1 MIFQEKNE
9 LNKHRSGIIRHLDYY
24 NLIWMSIGFAAL
36 AWILDSLLD
45 SLIFHDGTV
54 IDQIINPANHEI
66 GIRLLF
72 GSIFIVFGIYI
83 QKTENSLKVAVIK
96 AEDEKN
102 KTKEIIEAIGDGII
116 LQDTDYKIVY
126 QNQIQNEIYGNRAG
140 EYCYKVY
147 EGKDTI
153 CEDCPIEL
161 SFKDRKIHKTQ
172 RIIATDNGILYYELT
187 GSLLRDSTGK
197 IIGGVKVV
205 RDITGLKR
213 VEETLRESE
222 EKYRALFEA
231 TPVGI
236 GIADLDGK
244 MLDCNANMLEI
255 TGFTLEELKSMD
267 VSATYVDPDERKML
281 LKTLQETGRVRD
293 LEVRLKRKD
302 GTIYNALLNADLLEL
317 KGHKVILTT
326 SRDITESKRA
336 EREKDRFLKAFASS
350 TDGITIADEK
360 DRFIYVNEA
369 YAGIYGYRQEDLI
382 GNTWH
387 KITPPEMIAPT
398 EKGLANTM
406 HNMDVGT
413 FYGEVPGLRKDGM
426 IIPTEVR
433 GKGIWDENSKYQ
445 GHICIVRDI
454 TERKRSEEDLKA
466 AHKRFEDVLNSVDS
480 LVYAIDMRTYE
491 VLFINKFGRD
501 NWGEIEGKICWQTLQ
516 KGQSGPCE
524 FCTNKRLI
532 GPDGKPSETVV
543 WEIQNT
549 SNNHWY
555 ECRDKAIYWPD
566 GRVVRIEFATDI
578 TDRKQTEEKMKKY
591 AKELEEAN
599 QLKDLFT
606 DIIRHDLLNPVT
618 VIKGLS
624 EILLED
630 ESLNKNR
637 KSVETIIKNVGKL
650 EEMIQ
655 SAATLAKV
663 EAVDKLDFEERNLCE
678 ILRKAI
684 SDFIPM
690 FRNKG
695 MSVEFLGEAKCIAE
709 VNPHIEEIFSNL
721 LSNAAKYSP
730 ENTRVTVGIKG
741 DGEEWIVSVKD
752 RGNRIPDEYKE
763 IIFERFKRIEKRGVK
778 GTGLGL
784 SIVKRI
790 VDIHKGKVWVEDN
803 PEGGNIFLVTIPA
816 KRSE

>member
-1 MIFQEKNE
+1 M
-9 LNKHRSGIIRHLDYY
+9 
-24 NLIWMSIGFAAL
+24 
-36 AWILDSLLD
+36 
-45 SLIFHDGTV
+45 
-54 IDQIINPANHEI
+54 
-66 GIRLLF
+66 
-72 GSIFIVFGIYI
+72 
-83 QKTENSLKVAVIK
+83 
-96 AEDEKN
+96 
-102 KTKEIIEAIGDGII
+102 
-116 LQDTDYKIVY
+116 Y
-126 QNQIQNEIYGNRAG
+126 QNQIQNKIYGNRAG
-140 EYCYKVY
+140 EYCYKAY

-161 SFKDRKIHKTQ
+161 SFKDGKIHKTQ
-172 RIIATDNGILYYELT
+172 RIIATDNGILHYELT
-187 GSLLRDSTGK
+187 GSLLRDSSGK
-197 IIGGVKVV
+197 IVAGIKVV

-236 GIADLDGK
+236 GIADLKGNI
-244 MLDCNANMLEI
+244 LECNANMQEI
-255 TGFTLEELKSMD
+255 TGFTLDELKSMGI
-267 VSATYVDPDERKML
+267 SANYVDPDERKML
-281 LKTLQETGRVRD
+281 LQALKETGRVRERD
-293 LEVRLKRKD
+293 VRLKRKD

-317 KGHKVILTT
+317 KGNKVILTT

-336 EREKDRFLKAFASS
+336 EREKERFLKAFASS

-360 DRFIYVNEA
+360 DRFIYINEA
-369 YAGIYGYRQEDLI
+369 YAGIYGYHQEDLI

-406 HNMDVGT
+406 HNMDVGI

-433 GKGIWDENSKYQ
+433 GKGIWDENGNYQ

-454 TERKRSEEDLKA
+454 TERKRSEEELKA

-532 GPDGKPSETVV
+532 GPDGKPSETFV

-566 GRVVRIEFATDI
+566 GRLVRIEFATEI
-578 TDRKQTEEKMKKY
+578 TERKRAEGAIKKY
-591 AKELEEAN
+591 ARELEEAN

-630 ESLNKNR
+630 ESLHKNKKN
-637 KSVETIIKNVGKL
+637 VEMILKNVGKL

-678 ILRKAI
+678 ILRTVI
-684 SDFIPM
+684 SDFTPM

-695 MSVEFLGEAKCIAE
+695 MSVEFFGAEKCIAE
-709 VNPHIEEIFSNL
+709 VNPYIEDIFSNL
-721 LSNAAKYSP
+721 LSNAVKFSP
-730 ENTRVTVGIKG
+730 ENTQITVGIKA
-741 DGEEWIVSVKD
+741 DGEDWIVSVKD

-790 VDIHKGKVWVEDN
+790 VDIHKGRVWVEDN
-803 PEGGNIFLVTIPA
+803 PEGGNTFLVTIPA
-816 KRSE
+816 KQSDRIT

>member
-1 MIFQEKNE
+1 M
-9 LNKHRSGIIRHLDYY
+9 NKHGSGLIRYLDYS
-24 NLIWMSIGFAAL
+24 NLIWISIGFAAL
-36 AWILDSLLD
+36 AWILDSLMD
-45 SLIFHDGTV
+45 SLIFHNGTF
-54 IDQIINPANHEI
+54 IDQIINPAKHEI

-83 QKTENSLKVAVIK
+83 QKTEDSLKVAAIL
-96 AEDEKN
+96 AMDEKN
-102 KTKEIIEAIGDGII
+102 KTKAIIEAIGDGII
-116 LQDTDYKIVY
+116 LQDTDYKILY
-126 QNQIQNEIYGNRAG
+126 QNQIQNEIYGNHVG

-153 CEDCPIEL
+153 CEDCPIEA
-161 SFKDRKIHKTQ
+161 SFRDGKIHKAYRTVP
-172 RIIATDNGILYYELT
+172 TDKGILHAELT
-187 GSLLRDSTGK
+187 GSPLRDSTGK

-205 RDITGLKR
+205 RDITELKR

-222 EKYRALFEA
+222 EKYHTLFEA

-236 GIADLDGK
+236 GIADLKGNILDG
-244 MLDCNANMLEI
+244 NANMLEI
-255 TGFTLEELKSMD
+255 TGFTLEELKTMD

-281 LKTLQETGRVRD
+281 LETLQENGRVRD
-293 LEVRLKRKD
+293 REIRLKRKD
-302 GTIYNALLNADLLEL
+302 GTIYNSLLNMDLLEL

-326 SRDITESKRA
+326 ARDITERKRA
-336 EREKDRFLKAFASS
+336 EREKDRYLKAFASS

-369 YAGIYGYRQEDLI
+369 YAGIYGYHQEDLI

-398 EKGLANTM
+398 EIGLANTM
-406 HNMDVGT
+406 HNADVGT

-433 GKGIWDENSKYQ
+433 GKGIWDENGNYQ

-454 TERKRSEEDLKA
+454 TERKQAEEA
-466 AHKRFEDVLNSVDS
+466 
-480 LVYAIDMRTYE
+480 
-491 VLFINKFGRD
+491 
-501 NWGEIEGKICWQTLQ
+501 
-516 KGQSGPCE
+516 
-524 FCTNKRLI
+524 
-532 GPDGKPSETVV
+532 
-543 WEIQNT
+543 
-549 SNNHWY
+549 
-555 ECRDKAIYWPD
+555 
-566 GRVVRIEFATDI
+566 
-578 TDRKQTEEKMKKY
+578 MKKY
-591 AKELEEAN
+591 ARELEQAN

-624 EILLED
+624 EILSED
-630 ESLNKNR
+630 ESLHKNG
-637 KSVETIIKNVGKL
+637 KNLEMIIKNIGKL

-655 SAATLAKV
+655 SAATFAKV
-663 EAVDKLDFEERNLCE
+663 EAMDKLDFEERNLCE
-678 ILRKAI
+678 IVRKVI
-684 SDFIPM
+684 SDFTPI
-690 FRNKG
+690 FKNKG
-695 MSVEFLGEAKCIAE
+695 MIVEFFGEEKCAAE
-709 VNPHIEEIFSNL
+709 VNPYIEEIFSNL
-721 LSNAAKYSP
+721 LSNAVKYSP
-730 ENTRVTVGIKG
+730 DNTQITVGIKAV
-741 DGEEWIVSVKD
+741 GEDWIVSVKD

-803 PEGGNIFLVTIPA
+803 PDGGNIFLVRIPA

>member
-66 GIRLLF
+66 GNRLLF

-161 SFKDRKIHKTQ
+161 SFKDGKIHKTH

-267 VSATYVDPDERKML
+267 VSATYVDSDERKML

-369 YAGIYGYRQEDLI
+369 YAGIYGYHQEDLI

-516 KGQSGPCE
+516 KGQRGPCE

-803 PEGGNIFLVTIPA
+803 PEGGNIFLVKIPK
-816 KRSE
+816 KRSG

>member
-267 VSATYVDPDERKML
+267 VSATYVDSDERKML

-501 NWGEIEGKICWQTLQ
+501 NWGEIEGNICWQTLQ

-684 SDFIPM
+684 SDFTPM

>member
-1 MIFQEKNE
+1 
-9 LNKHRSGIIRHLDYY
+9 
-24 NLIWMSIGFAAL
+24 MSIGFAAL
-36 AWILDSLLD
+36 AWILDSLMD
-45 SLIFHDGTV
+45 SLIFHDGTF
-54 IDQIINPANHEI
+54 INQILNPAKREI

-83 QKTENSLKVAVIK
+83 QKTEDSLKVAVTT

-102 KTKEIIEAIGDGII
+102 KTKAIIEAIGDGII
-116 LQDTDYKIVY
+116 LQDTEYKILY
-126 QNQIQNEIYGNRAG
+126 QNQIQNEIYGNRVG

-153 CEDCPIEL
+153 CEDCPIEA
-161 SFKDRKIHKTQ
+161 SFSDGKIHKAY
-172 RIIATDNGILYYELT
+172 RIVPTDKGILYAELT
-187 GSLLRDSTGK
+187 GSPLRDSTGK

-205 RDITGLKR
+205 RDITELKR

-222 EKYRALFEA
+222 EKYHALFEA

-236 GIADLDGK
+236 GIADLKGNILDG
-244 MLDCNANMLEI
+244 NANMLAI
-255 TGFTLEELKSMD
+255 TGFTLEELKAMD
-267 VSATYVDPDERKML
+267 VSATYVDSDERKML
-281 LKTLQETGRVRD
+281 LKNLQETGRVRD
-293 LEVRLKRKD
+293 WEVRLKRKD

-317 KGHKVILTT
+317 KGNKVILTT

-336 EREKDRFLKAFASS
+336 EREKERFLKAFASS

-369 YAGIYGYRQEDLI
+369 YAGIYGYHQEDLI

-398 EKGLANTM
+398 EKGLSNTM
-406 HNMDVGT
+406 HNMDVGI

-433 GKGIWDENSKYQ
+433 GKGIWDENGNYQ

-454 TERKRSEEDLKA
+454 TERKRSEEELKA

-532 GPDGKPSETVV
+532 GPDGKPSETFV

-566 GRVVRIEFATDI
+566 GRLVRIEFATEI
-578 TDRKQTEEKMKKY
+578 TERKRAEGAIKKY
-591 AKELEEAN
+591 ARELEEAN

-630 ESLNKNR
+630 ESLHKNKKN
-637 KSVETIIKNVGKL
+637 VEMILKNVGKL

-678 ILRKAI
+678 ILRTVI
-684 SDFIPM
+684 SDFTPM

-695 MSVEFLGEAKCIAE
+695 MSVEFFGAEKCIAE
-709 VNPHIEEIFSNL
+709 VNPYIEDIFSNL
-721 LSNAAKYSP
+721 LSNAVKFSP
-730 ENTRVTVGIKG
+730 ENTQITVGIKA
-741 DGEEWIVSVKD
+741 DGEDWIVSVKD

-790 VDIHKGKVWVEDN
+790 VDIHKGRVWVEDN
-803 PEGGNIFLVTIPA
+803 PEGGNTFLVTIPA
-816 KRSE
+816 KQSDRIT

>member
-1 MIFQEKNE
+1 MGMDKNAWKNE
-9 LNKHRSGIIRHLDYY
+9 LNKYRSGIIRFLNFE
-24 NLIWMSIGFAAL
+24 NLILMSIGFAAL
-36 AWILDSLLD
+36 AWILNSLLD
-45 SLIFHDGTV
+45 SLIFHEGTV
-54 IDQIINPANHEI
+54 IGQIITPTNHEI

-72 GSIFIVFGIYI
+72 GVFIVFGIYNQSGI
-83 QKTENSLKVAVIK
+83 IRIKKAEDALKATVIM

-116 LQDTDYKIVY
+116 IQDTDYKIVY

-140 EYCYKVY
+140 EYCYKAY
-147 EGKDTI
+147 EGKNTI

-161 SFKDRKIHKTQ
+161 SFKDGKIHKTQ
-172 RIIATDNGILYYELT
+172 RSITNEGISYYELT
-187 GSLLRDSTGK
+187 GSPLRDSTGK
-197 IIGGVKVV
+197 IVAGIKVI

-213 VEETLRESE
+213 IEETLRESE

-244 MLDCNANMLEI
+244 MLDCNANMLGI
-255 TGFTLEELKSMD
+255 TGFTLDEFKSID
-267 VSATYVDPDERKML
+267 FSAIYVDSDQRKML
-281 LKTLQETGRVRD
+281 IKPLQETGRVRD

-302 GTIYNALLNADLLEL
+302 GTIYYALLNADLLEL
-317 KGHKVILTT
+317 KEHKVILTT
-326 SRDITESKRA
+326 ARDITE
-336 EREKDRFLKAFASS
+336 
-350 TDGITIADEK
+350 
-360 DRFIYVNEA
+360 
-369 YAGIYGYRQEDLI
+369 
-382 GNTWH
+382 H
-387 KITPPEMIAPT
+387 
-398 EKGLANTM
+398 
-406 HNMDVGT
+406 
-413 FYGEVPGLRKDGM
+413 
-426 IIPTEVR
+426 
-433 GKGIWDENSKYQ
+433 
-445 GHICIVRDI
+445 
-454 TERKRSEEDLKA
+454 KRSEKDLKA
-466 AHKRFEDVLNSVDS
+466 ANKRFEDVLNSVDS
-480 LVYAIDMRTYE
+480 LIYAIDMRTYE

-501 NWGEIEGKICWQTLQ
+501 NWGEIDGKICWQTLQ

-566 GRVVRIEFATDI
+566 GRLVRIEFATDV
-578 TDRKQTEEKMKKY
+578 TERKQAEEKMKKY
-591 AKELEEAN
+591 GKELEEAN

-624 EILLED
+624 EILSED
-630 ESLNKNR
+630 ESVPENR
-637 KSVETIIKNVGKL
+637 KSLETIIKSAGKL
-650 EEMIQ
+650 EEMIK

-678 ILRKAI
+678 ILRKVI
-684 SDFIPM
+684 SDFTPM

-695 MSVEFLGEAKCIAE
+695 MSVEFFSEDKCIGE

-721 LSNAAKYSP
+721 LSNAVKYSP
-730 ENTRVTVGIKG
+730 ENTQINVGIKA

-778 GTGLGL
+778 GTGMGL

-803 PEGGNIFLVTIPA
+803 PEGGNIFLVMIPA
-816 KRSE
+816 KRSDGLT

>member
-1 MIFQEKNE
+1 LE
-9 LNKHRSGIIRHLDYY
+9 RIR
-24 NLIWMSIGFAAL
+24 
-36 AWILDSLLD
+36 
-45 SLIFHDGTV
+45 
-54 IDQIINPANHEI
+54 
-66 GIRLLF
+66 
-72 GSIFIVFGIYI
+72 
-83 QKTENSLKVAVIK
+83 
-96 AEDEKN
+96 
-102 KTKEIIEAIGDGII
+102 
-116 LQDTDYKIVY
+116 KIV
-126 QNQIQNEIYGNRAG
+126 AG
-140 EYCYKVY
+140 
-147 EGKDTI
+147 I
-153 CEDCPIEL
+153 
-161 SFKDRKIHKTQ
+161 
-172 RIIATDNGILYYELT
+172 
-187 GSLLRDSTGK
+187 
-197 IIGGVKVV
+197 KVV

-231 TPVGI
+231 TPMGI

-244 MLDCNANMLEI
+244 ILDGNANMMEM
-255 TGFTLEELKSMD
+255 TGFTLGELKS
-267 VSATYVDPDERKML
+267 VGVGAIYVDSDERKLL
-281 LKTLQETGRVRD
+281 LKTLKETGRVRD
-293 LEVRLKRKD
+293 WEIRLKRKD
-302 GTIYNALLNADLLEL
+302 GTIYYALLKADMLEL

-326 SRDITESKRA
+326 ARDITESKRA

-369 YAGIYGYRQEDLI
+369 YAGIYGYHQEDLI

-433 GKGIWDENSKYQ
+433 GKGIWDENGKYQ

-454 TERKRSEEDLKA
+454 TERRRSEEDLKA

-549 SNNHWY
+549 SNHHWY
-555 ECRDKAIYWPD
+555 ECRDRAIYWPD
-566 GRVVRIEFATDI
+566 GRLVRIEIAADI
-578 TDRKQTEEKMKKY
+578 TQRKQAEEMMKKY

-599 QLKDLFT
+599 HLKDLFT

-624 EILLED
+624 EILSED
-630 ESLNKNR
+630 ETLHKNR
-637 KSVETIIKNVGKL
+637 KSVEMIIKNIGKL

-663 EAVDKLDFEERNLCE
+663 EAVDKLDFEERDLSE
-678 ILRKAI
+678 ILRKVI
-684 SDFIPM
+684 SDFTPM
-690 FRNKG
+690 FKNKG
-695 MSVEFLGEAKCIAE
+695 MSVEFFGEGKCIAK

-721 LSNAAKYSP
+721 LSNAVKYSP
-730 ENTRVTVGIKG
+730 ENTQITVGIKA
-741 DGEEWIVSVKD
+741 DGEDWMVSVKD
-752 RGNRIPDEYKE
+752 RGNRIPDESKE

>member
-66 GIRLLF
+66 GNRLLF

-161 SFKDRKIHKTQ
+161 SFKDGKIHKTH

-578 TDRKQTEEKMKKY
+578 TERKQAERAMKKY

>member
-9 LNKHRSGIIRHLDYY
+9 LNKYRSGIIRFFNFE
-24 NLIWMSIGFAAL
+24 NLILISIGFAAL
-36 AWILDSLLD
+36 AWVLDSLLD
-45 SLIFHDGTV
+45 SLIFHEGTV
-54 IDQIINPANHEI
+54 IDQIINPTNHEI

-72 GSIFIVFGIYI
+72 GSVFIVLGIYI
-83 QKTENSLKVAVIK
+83 QSGIARFKKAEDALKVAVIK

-102 KTKEIIEAIGDGII
+102 KTNAIIESIGDGII
-116 LQDTDYKIVY
+116 IQDTDYKIVY

-140 EYCYKVY
+140 EYCYKAY
-147 EGKDTI
+147 EGRDAI

-161 SFKDRKIHKTQ
+161 SFKDGKIHKTE
-172 RIIATDNGILYYELT
+172 RSVPTDKGILYVELT
-187 GSLLRDSTGK
+187 GSPLRDSAGK
-197 IIGGVKVV
+197 IIAGIKVV

-236 GIADLDGK
+236 GIANLDGK
-244 MLDCNANMLEI
+244 MLDGNANMLEM
-255 TGFTLEELKSMD
+255 TGFTLDELKSMD

-281 LKTLQETGRVRD
+281 LKSLQETGRVRD

-302 GTIYNALLNADLLEL
+302 GTIYNALLNVDLLEL

-326 SRDITESKRA
+326 SRDITESKRD
-336 EREKDRFLKAFASS
+336 EREKERFLKAFASS

-369 YAGIYGYRQEDLI
+369 YAGIYGYHQEDLI

-398 EKGLANTM
+398 EKGLSNTM
-406 HNMDVGT
+406 HNMDVGI

-433 GKGIWDENSKYQ
+433 GKGIWDENGNYQ

-454 TERKRSEEDLKA
+454 TERKRYEEELKA

-532 GPDGKPSETVV
+532 GPDGKPSETFV

-566 GRVVRIEFATDI
+566 GRLVRIEFATEI
-578 TDRKQTEEKMKKY
+578 TERKRAEGAIKKY
-591 AKELEEAN
+591 A
-599 QLKDLFT
+599 
-606 DIIRHDLLNPVT
+606 
-618 VIKGLS
+618 
-624 EILLED
+624 
-630 ESLNKNR
+630 
-637 KSVETIIKNVGKL
+637 
-650 EEMIQ
+650 
-655 SAATLAKV
+655 
-663 EAVDKLDFEERNLCE
+663 
-678 ILRKAI
+678 
-684 SDFIPM
+684 
-690 FRNKG
+690 
-695 MSVEFLGEAKCIAE
+695 
-709 VNPHIEEIFSNL
+709 
-721 LSNAAKYSP
+721 
-730 ENTRVTVGIKG
+730 
-741 DGEEWIVSVKD
+741 
-752 RGNRIPDEYKE
+752 
-763 IIFERFKRIEKRGVK
+763 
-778 GTGLGL
+778 
-784 SIVKRI
+784 
-790 VDIHKGKVWVEDN
+790 
-803 PEGGNIFLVTIPA
+803 
-816 KRSE
+816 

>member
-66 GIRLLF
+66 GNRLLF

-161 SFKDRKIHKTQ
+161 SFKDGKIHKTH

-267 VSATYVDPDERKML
+267 VSATYVDSDERKML

-369 YAGIYGYRQEDLI
+369 YAGIYGYHQEDLI

-684 SDFIPM
+684 SDFTPM

>member
-267 VSATYVDPDERKML
+267 VSATYVDSDERKML

-369 YAGIYGYRQEDLI
+369 YAGIYGYHQEDLI

-501 NWGEIEGKICWQTLQ
+501 NWGEIEGNICWQTLQ

-578 TDRKQTEEKMKKY
+578 TERKQAERAMKKY

-655 SAATLAKV
+655 SASTLAKV

-684 SDFIPM
+684 SDFTPM

>member
-1 MIFQEKNE
+1 
-9 LNKHRSGIIRHLDYY
+9 
-24 NLIWMSIGFAAL
+24 
-36 AWILDSLLD
+36 
-45 SLIFHDGTV
+45 
-54 IDQIINPANHEI
+54 
-66 GIRLLF
+66 
-72 GSIFIVFGIYI
+72 
-83 QKTENSLKVAVIK
+83 
-96 AEDEKN
+96 
-102 KTKEIIEAIGDGII
+102 
-116 LQDTDYKIVY
+116 
-126 QNQIQNEIYGNRAG
+126 
-140 EYCYKVY
+140 
-147 EGKDTI
+147 
-153 CEDCPIEL
+153 
-161 SFKDRKIHKTQ
+161 
-172 RIIATDNGILYYELT
+172 
-187 GSLLRDSTGK
+187 
-197 IIGGVKVV
+197 
-205 RDITGLKR
+205 
-213 VEETLRESE
+213 
-222 EKYRALFEA
+222 LFEA

-236 GIADLDGK
+236 GVADLEGK
-244 MLDCNANMLEI
+244 IIDCNTNMLEI

-267 VSATYVDPDERKML
+267 VSATYVDSDERKML

-369 YAGIYGYRQEDLI
+369 YAGIYGYHQDDLI

-413 FYGEVPGLRKDGM
+413 FYGEVPGLRNDGM

-433 GKGIWDENSKYQ
+433 GKGIWDENGKYQ

-501 NWGEIEGKICWQTLQ
+501 NWGDIEGKICWQSLQ

-555 ECRDKAIYWPD
+555 ECRDRAIYWPD

-578 TDRKQTEEKMKKY
+578 TERKQAEEKMKKY

-624 EILLED
+624 EILSED
-630 ESLNKNR
+630 ETLNKNR
-637 KSVETIIKNVGKL
+637 KSLETIIKNVGKL

-663 EAVDKLDFEERNLCE
+663 EAVDKLDFEERDLCK
-678 ILRKAI
+678 ILRKVI
-684 SDFIPM
+684 SDFTPM

-709 VNPHIEEIFSNL
+709 VNPHIEDIFSNL

-730 ENTRVTVGIKG
+730 ENTQITVEIKA
-741 DGEEWIVSVKD
+741 DGEDWMVSVKD

-790 VDIHKGKVWVEDN
+790 VDIHKGRVWVEDN
-803 PEGGNIFLVTIPA
+803 PEGGNVFLVRIPA
-816 KRSE
+816 KRFE

>member
-1 MIFQEKNE
+1 M
-9 LNKHRSGIIRHLDYY
+9 NKYRNGILRYLDGY
-24 NLIWMSIGFAAL
+24 NLIWMSIGLASL

-45 SLIFHDGTV
+45 SLIFHDGTF
-54 IDQIINPANHEI
+54 IGQIISPTNREI
-66 GIRLLF
+66 GVRLLF
-72 GSIFIVFGIYI
+72 GSVFVLFGIYSQSGI
-83 QKTENSLKVAVIK
+83 TKFKKVEDALKVAVIK
-96 AEDEKN
+96 ADDEKN

-116 LQDTDYKIVY
+116 IQDTDYKIVY
-126 QNQIQNEIYGNRAG
+126 QNKIQNEIYGNRAG
-140 EYCYKVY
+140 EYCYKAY

-161 SFKDRKIHKTQ
+161 SFKDGKIHKAHRTVP
-172 RIIATDNGILYYELT
+172 TDKGIVHAELT

-205 RDITGLKR
+205 RDITALKR
-213 VEETLRESE
+213 VEETLRDSE

-236 GIADLDGK
+236 GIADLGGK
-244 MLDCNANMLEI
+244 ILDCNANMMDM
-255 TGFTLEELKSMD
+255 TGFTLEELISVD
-267 VSATYVDPDERKML
+267 VSSIYVDSDERKIL
-281 LKTLQETGRVRD
+281 LKTLQETGRARD
-293 LEVRLKRKD
+293 WEIRLKRKD

-326 SRDITESKRA
+326 ARDITESKRA
-336 EREKDRFLKAFASS
+336 EREKDRFLRAFAST

-369 YAGIYGYRQEDLI
+369 YAGIFGYYQKELI

-387 KITPPEMIAPT
+387 QITPPEMIAPI
-398 EKGLANTM
+398 EKGLSNTM
-406 HNMDVGT
+406 HNKNIGT
-413 FYGEVPGLRKDGM
+413 FSGETPGLRKDGM

-433 GKGIWDENSKYQ
+433 GKGIWDEDGNYQ

-454 TERKRSEEDLKA
+454 TERKRSEEA
-466 AHKRFEDVLNSVDS
+466 
-480 LVYAIDMRTYE
+480 
-491 VLFINKFGRD
+491 
-501 NWGEIEGKICWQTLQ
+501 
-516 KGQSGPCE
+516 
-524 FCTNKRLI
+524 
-532 GPDGKPSETVV
+532 
-543 WEIQNT
+543 
-549 SNNHWY
+549 
-555 ECRDKAIYWPD
+555 
-566 GRVVRIEFATDI
+566 
-578 TDRKQTEEKMKKY
+578 MKKY
-591 AKELEEAN
+591 AKELEETN

-624 EILLED
+624 EILSED
-630 ESLNKNR
+630 ESLPENR
-637 KSVETIIKNVGKL
+637 KSLEAIIKNAGKL

-655 SAATLAKV
+655 SAATLSKV

-678 ILRKAI
+678 VLRKVI
-684 SDFIPM
+684 SDFTPM

-695 MSVEFLGEAKCIAE
+695 MNVEFFSEEKCIAE

-721 LSNAAKYSP
+721 LSNAVKYSS
-730 ENTRVTVGIKG
+730 ENTRITVEIKG
-741 DGEEWIVSVKD
+741 DGEDWIVSVKD
-752 RGNRIPDEYKE
+752 RGNKIPDEYKE
-763 IIFERFKRIEKRGVK
+763 IIFERFKRLEKRGVK

-803 PEGGNIFLVTIPA
+803 PEGGNIFLVTIPV
-816 KRSE
+816 KRSK

>member
-161 SFKDRKIHKTQ
+161 SFKDGKIHKTQ

-213 VEETLRESE
+213 VEEALRESE

-326 SRDITESKRA
+326 SRDITESKRT

-501 NWGEIEGKICWQTLQ
+501 NWGEIEGNICWQTLQ

-624 EILLED
+624 EIILED

-684 SDFIPM
+684 SDFTPM

>member
-1 MIFQEKNE
+1 M
-9 LNKHRSGIIRHLDYY
+9 NKHRSGIIRHLDYY

-66 GIRLLF
+66 GNRLLF

-161 SFKDRKIHKTQ
+161 SFKDGKIHKTH

-267 VSATYVDPDERKML
+267 VSATYVDSDERKML

-369 YAGIYGYRQEDLI
+369 YAGIYGYHQEDLI

-516 KGQSGPCE
+516 KGQRGPCE
-524 FCTNKRLI
+524 FCTNKGLI

-803 PEGGNIFLVTIPA
+803 PESGNIFLVTIPA

>member
-1 MIFQEKNE
+1 
-9 LNKHRSGIIRHLDYY
+9 
-24 NLIWMSIGFAAL
+24 MSIGFAML
-36 AWILDSLLD
+36 AWVLDSLLD
-45 SLIFHDGTV
+45 SLIFQDGTV
-54 IDQIINPANHEI
+54 IGQIINPANREI

-102 KTKEIIEAIGDGII
+102 KTQEIIEAIGDGII
-116 LQDTDYKIVY
+116 IQDTDYKIVY

-140 EYCYKVY
+140 EYCYKAY
-147 EGKDTI
+147 EGKDNI

-161 SFKDRKIHKTQ
+161 SFKDGKIHKTQ
-172 RIIATDNGILYYELT
+172 RIIATDKGILYYELT

-213 VEETLRESE
+213 VEERLRESE
-222 EKYRALFEA
+222 GKYRALFEA

-236 GIADLDGK
+236 GIADLEGK
-244 MLDCNANMLEI
+244 ILDCNANMLEI

-267 VSATYVDPDERKML
+267 GSATYVDPDERKML
-281 LKTLQETGRVRD
+281 LKTLHETGRVRD
-293 LEVRLKRKD
+293 YEVRLKRKD
-302 GTIYNALLNADLLEL
+302 GTIYYSLLNADLLEL
-317 KGHKVILTT
+317 KGNKVILTT

-336 EREKDRFLKAFASS
+336 EREKDRFLRAFASS
-350 TDGITIADEK
+350 IDGITIADEK
-360 DRFIYVNEA
+360 DRFIYVNKA
-369 YAGIYGYRQEDLI
+369 YAGIYGYHQDDLI

-387 KITPPEMIAPT
+387 KITPTEIIAQT

-413 FYGEVPGLRKDGM
+413 FYGEVPGLRKDG
-426 IIPTEVR
+426 IVIPTEVR
-433 GKGIWDENSKYQ
+433 GKGIWDENGKYQ

-454 TERKRSEEDLKA
+454 TERKRSEEELKA

-501 NWGEIEGKICWQTLQ
+501 NWGDIEGKICWQSLQ

-543 WEIQNT
+543 WDIQNT

-578 TDRKQTEEKMKKY
+578 TERKQAEEKMKKY
-591 AKELEEAN
+591 ARELEEAN

-624 EILLED
+624 EILSED
-630 ESLNKNR
+630 ESLPKNKKN
-637 KSVETIIKNVGKL
+637 VEMILKNVGKL

-655 SAATLAKV
+655 SASTLAKV
-663 EAVDKLDFEERNLCE
+663 EAVDKLDFEERDLCK
-678 ILRKAI
+678 ILRKVI
-684 SDFIPM
+684 SDFTPM

-709 VNPHIEEIFSNL
+709 VNPHIEDIFSNL
-721 LSNAAKYSP
+721 LSNAVKYSHG
-730 ENTRVTVGIKG
+730 NTPVTVGIKA
-741 DGEEWIVSVKD
+741 DGEDYIISVKD
-752 RGNRIPDEYKE
+752 RGNKIPDEYKE

-790 VDIHKGKVWVEDN
+790 VDIHKGRVWVEDN
-803 PEGGNIFLVTIPA
+803 PEGGNVFLVRIPA
-816 KRSE
+816 KRFE

>member
-1 MIFQEKNE
+1 M
-9 LNKHRSGIIRHLDYY
+9 NKHRTGIIRYFDYS
-24 NLIWMSIGFAAL
+24 NLIWMSIGFAML
-36 AWILDSLLD
+36 AWVLDSLLD
-45 SLIFHDGTV
+45 SLIFQDGTV
-54 IDQIINPANHEI
+54 IGQIINPANREI

-102 KTKEIIEAIGDGII
+102 KTQEIIEAIGDGII
-116 LQDTDYKIVY
+116 IQDTDYKIVY

-140 EYCYKVY
+140 EYCYKAY
-147 EGKDTI
+147 EGKDNI

-161 SFKDRKIHKTQ
+161 SFKDGKIHKTQ
-172 RIIATDNGILYYELT
+172 RIIATDKGILYYELT

-213 VEETLRESE
+213 VEERLRESE
-222 EKYRALFEA
+222 GKYRALFEA

-236 GIADLDGK
+236 GIADLEGK
-244 MLDCNANMLEI
+244 ILDCNANMLEI

-267 VSATYVDPDERKML
+267 GSATYVDPDECKML

-293 LEVRLKRKD
+293 YEVRLKSKD
-302 GTIYNALLNADLLEL
+302 GTIYYSLLNADLLEL
-317 KGHKVILTT
+317 KGNKVILTT

-336 EREKDRFLKAFASS
+336 EREKDRFLRAFASS

-360 DRFIYVNEA
+360 DRFIYVNKA
-369 YAGIYGYRQEDLI
+369 YAGIYGYHQDDLI

-387 KITPPEMIAPT
+387 KITPTEIIAPT

-413 FYGEVPGLRKDGM
+413 FYGEVPGLRKDG
-426 IIPTEVR
+426 IVIPTEVR
-433 GKGIWDENSKYQ
+433 GKGIWDENGKYQ

-454 TERKRSEEDLKA
+454 TERKRSEEELKA
-466 AHKRFEDVLNSVDS
+466 ANKRFEDVLNSVDS

-501 NWGEIEGKICWQTLQ
+501 NWGDIEGKICWQSLQ

-532 GPDGKPSETVV
+532 GQDGKPSETVV

-578 TDRKQTEEKMKKY
+578 TERKQAEEKMKKY
-591 AKELEEAN
+591 ARELEEAN

-624 EILLED
+624 EILSED
-630 ESLNKNR
+630 ESLPKNKKN
-637 KSVETIIKNVGKL
+637 VEMILKNVGKL

-655 SAATLAKV
+655 SASTLAKV
-663 EAVDKLDFEERNLCE
+663 EAVDKLDFEERDLCK
-678 ILRKAI
+678 ILRKVI
-684 SDFIPM
+684 SDFTPM

-709 VNPHIEEIFSNL
+709 VNPHIEDIFSNL
-721 LSNAAKYSP
+721 LSNAVKYSP
-730 ENTRVTVGIKG
+730 GNTPVTVGIKV
-741 DGEEWIVSVKD
+741 DGEDYIISVKD

-790 VDIHKGKVWVEDN
+790 VDIHKGRVWVEDN
-803 PEGGNIFLVTIPA
+803 PEGGNVFLVRIPA
-816 KRSE
+816 KRFE